1 MTQQLTKKSDAYSFG
16 VAMLELVTAT
26 VARAI
31 QQPARNPIDATEKYH
46 TITRTRNERQ
56 FAYIFRARER
66 ELY

>member
-1 MTQQLTKKSDAYSFG
+1 
-16 VAMLELVTAT
+16 MLELVTAT